1 MNKLTRNILLLPNIT
16 GAFFCLFNKLSLPA
30 FAQVSPDGTTSTAVE
45 VDDSNNFTINNG
57 DLAGDNLFH
66 SFQDFSVPTN
76 GSASFNNAANVANIF
91 SRVTGE
97 NISNID
103 GLISANG
110 AANLFL
116 INPAGILF
124 GSNASLDIGGSFYGT
139 TADSILFDDGE
150 LNALDADNPP
160 LLTIN
165 APIGLSFRDNPA
177 DIQLEETNITLQPTQ
192 TLAFLGGNI
201 DIQGG
206 SLAIPNGQIEL
217 GGLATTGTITL
228 DENSSFVIPED
239 LTRGDVSISSGTVV
253 NVGAEEGG
261 TISLQG
267 KNITVADG
275 AIIFSGIL
283 PELGNPESQGGTI
296 EFNATESVTLTDSA
310 RIDASSFGEG
320 SAGNITISALDS
332 VTIDNQTTLFSA
344 STTDQ
349 GQAGNVAITTNNF
362 ALNNESLISAVT
374 TGAGDAG
381 NINIE
386 ANSISLNDTGL
397 ILNSTLGAGD
407 AGDINITTQTLTL
420 NDGSEVFSNTEGEGN
435 AGNIQVMASDS
446 VSISGVAPVRIF
458 QDPAGNPSPGGV
470 SSGLFSTTEAGAT
483 GQGGIISVTTGQL
496 SISEGGTLS
505 GRTRS
510 AALGGDIVV
519 NANTIDLSSGGQIL
533 TAAFDEGNSG
543 NITLNVANEINIS
556 GSDPTFFS
564 RREQVIEL
572 ASEID
577 TGQLNDLEQTID
589 PVSPESGIFAST
601 GSNSVGSA
609 GNIFIGGVTTADSNS
624 FLLPQLNLA
633 NDGQIAVNSL
643 GEGNGGNLSIQGS
656 SLNLTNNVA
665 ILAGTPQGEGGNIN
679 LDIQDNIT
687 LEQESLISAVATN
700 NASGG
705 NIDIDANFIVA
716 FPNQNNDIIASA
728 DQGVGGNINIT
739 AEALLGI
746 EERPQNPF
754 TNDIDASSAF
764 GLAGSVLITTPDV
777 EVFQGAIELPNNVTE
792 ADTIASNACS
802 VDSPSKTS
810 SFVVQGKGGTASRP
824 DEPLTTDTLL
834 INGEIKT
841 SPTSQSRTSSLST
854 TPRQASQIQSISTA
868 MGEIILAQGV
878 IVTEEGQVIL
888 TSKSQSQTIDHRTSN
903 NPVNCS

>member
-16 GAFFCLFNKLSLPA
+16 GALFCLFNKLSLPA

-76 GSASFNNAANVANIF
+76 GSASFNNAANIANIF
-91 SRVTGE
+91 SRVTGG

-124 GSNASLDIGGSFYGT
+124 GSNASLNIGGSFYGT

-150 LNALDADNPP
+150 LNALDAENPP

-177 DIQLEETNITLQPTQ
+177 EIQLQETNIALEPTQ
-192 TLAFLGGNI
+192 TLAFLGGGI

-206 SLAIPNGQIEL
+206 ALEAPNGQILL
-217 GGLATTGTITL
+217 GGLDITGTVTL
-228 DENSSFVIPED
+228 DENLSFTIPED
-239 LTRGDVSISSGTVV
+239 LTRGDVSISGAFV
-253 NVGAEEGG
+253 NVGADQGG

-267 KNITVADG
+267 KNITVAEQGD
-275 AIIFSGIL
+275 IFAGVFTAL
-283 PELGNPESQGGTI
+283 ATPESQGGTI
-296 EFNATESVTLTDSA
+296 DFNATESVTLTDSSL
-310 RIDASSFGEG
+310 IDASSFGMG
-320 SAGNITISALDS
+320 SAGNIIINAQDS
-332 VTIDNQTTLFSA
+332 LTIDNQTALGSI
-344 STTDQ
+344 STTSQ
-349 GQAGNVAITTNNF
+349 GQGGNIAISTNNF
-362 ALNNESLISAVT
+362 TMDNDSLITAAT
-374 TGAGDAG
+374 TGAGNTGD
-381 NINIE
+381 INIE
-386 ANSISLNDTGL
+386 ANSISVNNTGL
-397 ILNSTLGAGD
+397 ITNITFGAGD
-407 AGDINITTQTLTL
+407 AGDINIQTQSLAL
-420 NDGSEVFSNTEGEGN
+420 NDGSEIVSSTLGEGN
-435 AGNIQVMASDS
+435 AGNIQVNASDS

-510 AALGGDIVV
+510 AALGGNIVV
-519 NANTIDLSSGGQIL
+519 NADSIDISGGGQIL

-577 TGQLNDLEQTID
+577 TGQLNDLEQAID

-609 GNIFIGGVTTADSNS
+609 GNIFIRGVTTADSNS
-624 FLLPQLNLA
+624 FLFPQLNLA

-656 SLNLTNNVA
+656 SLNLTNNAA

-679 LDIQDNIT
+679 LDIQDNVT
-687 LEQESLISAVATN
+687 LTQESLISAVATN
-700 NASGG
+700 NANGG

-792 ADTIASNACS
+792 TDTIASNACS